1 MLIYAI
7 QRLEPHLASLRILE
21 GERFLLAT
29 VDTCPPTKA
38 GGSDR
43 FMAFFEIWHVEV
55 KPDPHSS
62 TGRTLTPLECLIH
75 LRFEG
80 PLEQAAAWLTARLQE
95 QIEQPL

>member
-7 QRLEPHLASLRILE
+7 QRPFPHMASLRILE
-21 GERFLLAT
+21 GERFILGTLDTAGSKPDHAT
-29 VDTCPPTKA
+29 
-38 GGSDR
+38 
-43 FMAFFEIWHVEV
+43 AFFEIWHVEV

-80 PLEQAAAWLTARLQE
+80 SLDRSAEWVTTRILEQLPNALD
-95 QIEQPL
+95 